1 MDEEIKYE
9 TEEIF
14 NILGQGV
21 ENGQQTKKNI
31 VQRVFV
37 WMKKKIVVKDN
48 QAKANELFIS
58 PEQVFGD
65 VEWKEFSCI
74 AERKNWIYKDKKR
87 TEEFASISYVCQTG
101 NGNIT
106 FKRNSQT
113 LLFPEN
119 FLEQDLDEIEES
131 TRIRV
136 RVGQARI
143 TIYKIEY
150 GVAYLSILVDE
161 VERVRG

>member
-9 TEEIF
+9 TEEIL
-14 NILGQGV
+14 NILGQ
-21 ENGQQTKKNI
+21 EEDSQQTKKNI

-65 VEWKEFSCI
+65 AEYKEFNCI
-74 AERKNWIYKDKKR
+74 KERKNYVYENKKR
-87 TEEFASISYVCQTG
+87 TDKFESISYVCQTR
-101 NGNIT
+101 NGTIT
-106 FKRNSQT
+106 FKCNTQR
-113 LLFPEN
+113 LLFPEGFFD
-119 FLEQDLDEIEES
+119 FLDLDGSEES

-150 GVAYLSILVDE
+150 GVAYLSISVDE